1 MSGQAVWVFFYG
13 SFINLDVLKQ
23 VGYVPERYEV
33 ARLHGF
39 DIQIRPLANIVW
51 SDSDSVYGIVALAT
65 HADLE
70 RLYGQDWVG
79 TYLPHPVVVSVTGGT
94 LRPALTYIAPD
105 MKPKPPVD
113 DYVDRII
120 GPARRLGFPDWYV
133 ERLEKERAPDAEH
146 LPS

>member
-79 TYLPHPVVVSVTGGT
+79 TYLPHPVVVSTTDGNPSRSTDLHRAGHEAQTTG
-94 LRPALTYIAPD
+94 R
-105 MKPKPPVD
+105 
-113 DYVDRII
+113 
-120 GPARRLGFPDWYV
+120 
-133 ERLEKERAPDAEH
+133 
-146 LPS
+146 